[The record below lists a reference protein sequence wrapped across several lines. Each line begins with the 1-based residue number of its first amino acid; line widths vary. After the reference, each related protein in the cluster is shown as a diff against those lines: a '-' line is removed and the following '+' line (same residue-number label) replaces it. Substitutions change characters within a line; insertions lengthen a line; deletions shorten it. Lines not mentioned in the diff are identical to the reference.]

1 MDIVEHAGQVG
12 HAVPAPDR
20 EDRRSRLF
28 TSLDAEQSEVALP
41 IRGRLPDW
49 LSGTLLRNG
58 PSVFETASV
67 PLRHWFDGAA
77 MLHRFEIGAG
87 GVRHS
92 SRMLRTRAREGA
104 RRTGRPTLREFATD
118 PCTTLFG
125 RLKTLFQPNAT
136 DNANISIGRF
146 GDDVAALA
154 ESALPIVFDQRTLRT
169 LGVQPM
175 DGRTTLGARTITAHP
190 LPAAQGRALSYL
202 TRFGR
207 QSSYEVFSLDPA
219 TGRREIHAS
228 IPVARPAY
236 MHSFAASPRHI
247 LLTEFPF
254 TVHPL
259 QLLLGKRS
267 FVESHR
273 WDSSQGTRFNL
284 IDRSDG
290 RIDVCHTESFFAF
303 HHVNAFDDG
312 DGFVVDIIGYDDPSL
327 IDLLYLDRL
336 RSAERP
342 VYPQP
347 LLRRYRLDPRRRTA
361 ELVLRGSAP
370 LELPRIDPRRIGVR
384 HDIVYG
390 VGQADAGDHG
400 FAHAIGR
407 QDLARGTTSWW
418 QQEHCFA
425 GEPVFVP
432 HPDSQ
437 AEAAGVLLSVV
448 LDTSRQRSFL
458 LVLDAATLDEIARAE
473 TSQAIPA
480 GLHGMFQAATE
491 APGDRLTG

>member
-1 MDIVEHAGQVG
+1 MDSVALAAQ
-12 HAVPAPDR
+12 ADR
-20 EDRRSRLF
+20 TEPVRGRESGRTCLF
-28 TSLDAEQSEVALP
+28 TSLKVEQPEVALP
-41 IRGRLPDW
+41 LRGRLPDW

-58 PSVFETASV
+58 PALFETAAT

-87 GVRHS
+87 SVRHT
-92 SRMLRTRAREGA
+92 SRMLGTRAIEGS

-125 RLKTLFQPNAT
+125 RLRTLFRPNAT

-146 GDDVAALA
+146 GDDFAALA
-154 ESALPIVFDQRTLRT
+154 ESALPIVFDRRTLRT

-175 DGRTTLGARTITAHP
+175 DGRSELGSRWITAHP
-190 LPAAQGRALSYL
+190 LPAGQGRVLSHL

-207 QSSYEVFSLDPA
+207 RTQYEVFSLDPA
-219 TGRREIHAS
+219 TGRREVHAA

-236 MHSFAASPRHI
+236 MHSFAASARYV
-247 LLTEFPF
+247 LLSEFPF
-254 TVHPL
+254 TLNPL
-259 QLLLGKRS
+259 QLLLGRRS

-273 WDSSQGTRFNL
+273 WDPGGGTRFNL
-284 IDRSDG
+284 IDRSSG
-290 RIDVCHTESFFAF
+290 RISVCHTESFFAF

-336 RSAERP
+336 RSAEQP
-342 VYPQP
+342 EYPQP
-347 LLRRYRLDPRRRTA
+347 VLRRYRLDPARRTA

-370 LELPRIDPRRIGVR
+370 LELPRIDPRRIGAR
-384 HDIVYG
+384 HGIVYG
-390 VGQADAGDHG
+390 VGQADAGTRG

-407 QDLARGTTSWW
+407 QDLAQGITIWW
-418 QQEHCFA
+418 QQAHCFA

-432 HPDSQ
+432 RPGTQ
-437 AEAAGVLLSVV
+437 GETEGVLLSVV
-448 LDTSRQRSFL
+448 LDTRMQRSFL
-458 LVLDAATLDEIARAE
+458 LVLDAETLAEIARAE
-473 TSQAIPA
+473 TNQAIPA
-480 GLHGMFQAATE
+480 GLHGMFQADPQGRD
-491 APGDRLTG
+491 APGP